1 MISICL
7 KKLTNIA
14 MVLIFFSSENWK
26 SILFEKKAPFPPW
39 YNADAQFRE
48 NAPLLF
54 VKNAF
59 LQKIEKRRVKGA
71 FFILS
76 LWWYQESKR
85 RIFFWL
91 GTNMVC
97 RKSAFSWR
105 KHVFCKI
112 YRGFREWNLL
122 QTSFI
127 CKVTNLKGL

>member
-1 MISICL
+1 
-7 KKLTNIA
+7 

-85 RIFFWL
+85 RIFFDLGPTGFVAKAPFRDENALFPKSTGDSWNVIKNWL
-91 GTNMVC
+91 
-97 RKSAFSWR
+97 KQS
-105 KHVFCKI
+105 KI
-112 YRGFREWNLL
+112 MKEF
-122 QTSFI
+122 
-127 CKVTNLKGL
+127 

>member
-26 SILFEKKAPFPPW
+26 SILFEKKAPFLPW

-85 RIFFWL
+85 RIFFDL
-91 GTNMVC
+91 GQTRFVAKALFRDENTFFV
-97 RKSAFSWR
+97 KSTG
-105 KHVFCKI
+105 VFGNETFYKPHSFA
-112 YRGFREWNLL
+112 RL
-122 QTSFI
+122 QT
-127 CKVTNLKGL
+127 